1 MTFSACLCAT
11 FYFYIFHLLISGCA
25 SPLTFNHLLS
35 NSRSIFVGVVVV
47 DCSYWHHFEKGA
59 HTSVKGSVARFDL
72 NVPEGGRYNLSLW
85 WPAASSL
92 QPSWTPAV
100 TVVGRCTT
108 GGSPVTW
115 ATVNMQSGGDEWA
128 FVANTELAP
137 GCFMELSCEGEGVC
151 IADAVLVESEARYN
165 DGAAVTDSVV
175 IGPRDSVVVLAHTP
189 APSCTKWGV
198 TQKV

>member
-1 MTFSACLCAT
+1 
-11 FYFYIFHLLISGCA
+11 
-25 SPLTFNHLLS
+25 
-35 NSRSIFVGVVVV
+35 
-47 DCSYWHHFEKGA
+47 
-59 HTSVKGSVARFDL
+59 
-72 NVPEGGRYNLSLW
+72 
-85 WPAASSL
+85 
-92 QPSWTPAV
+92 
-100 TVVGRCTT
+100 
-108 GGSPVTW
+108 VTW

-175 IGPRDSVVVLAHTP
+175 IGPRDSVVVLAQTP